1 MSIKQVILAR
11 TDLNMRK
18 GKLAAQA
25 AHASLKVFFD
35 LRDVEAPRG
44 TLIVSTTPE
53 MDEWIKGMF
62 TKIVLGVES
71 EAELVQAYDL
81 ARAARL
87 PTALVIDAG
96 ATEFH
101 GVPTKTTVAIGPAEA
116 EEIDK
121 ITGSNETALIVDL
134 SCNVR

>member
-121 ITGSNETALIVDL
+121 ITGLAGA
-134 SCNVR
+134 VRTKLL